1 MAYNT
6 FRSKDMEAER
16 ELAKFLD
23 KHLYTKEIFTRSDR
37 TDNAFTQIDG
47 SDIIISIPSL
57 GIKDAIVDEK
67 ASIYYINK
75 DLRTFVL
82 EISFLNRDYQIQK
95 GWFVNDQLST
105 QYYLMQWIKANVAD
119 PRQVKEGNIT
129 EIECVLVSKKKL
141 KDYFEREGYDKTHVR
156 GSVTYDENFNGC
168 PHCGAKSFYICNRCG
183 KVVCYH
189 GQEMVTCPNCGRSST
204 LQASESVDLSGGGF

>member
-23 KHLYTKEIFTRSDR
+23 KHLYTKDIFTRADR
-37 TDNAFTQIDG
+37 TDNASTQIDG

-82 EISFLNRDYQIQK
+82 EISFLNRGYQIQE

-119 PRQVKEGNIT
+119 PWQVKEGNIT

-141 KDYFEREGYDKTHVR
+141 KDYFEQEGYDKTRLIQLSQQMRASQQRMLAPAGKPYRFFFTQNLAEKPVNILLNK
-156 GSVTYDENFNGC
+156 EE
-168 PHCGAKSFYICNRCG
+168 YIRLG
-183 KVVCYH
+183 EFHYFVK
-189 GQEMVTCPNCGRSST
+189 P
-204 LQASESVDLSGGGF
+204 

>member
-23 KHLYTKEIFTRSDR
+23 KHLYTKDIFTRSDR
-37 TDNAFTQIDG
+37 TDNAFTQIEG

-57 GIKDAIVDEK
+57 GIRDAIVDEK

-82 EISFLNRDYQIQK
+82 EISFLNRGYQIQE

-119 PRQVKEGNIT
+119 PWQVKEGNIT

-141 KDYFEREGYDKTHVR
+141 KDYFEREGYDKTRLIQLSQQMRASQQKMLAPSGKPYRFFFTQNLAEKPVNILLNK
-156 GSVTYDENFNGC
+156 EE
-168 PHCGAKSFYICNRCG
+168 YIRLG
-183 KVVCYH
+183 EFHYFVK
-189 GQEMVTCPNCGRSST
+189 P
-204 LQASESVDLSGGGF
+204 

>member
-23 KHLYTKEIFTRSDR
+23 KHLYTKEIFTRSNR

-47 SDIIISIPSL
+47 SDIVISIPSL

-82 EISFLNRDYQIQK
+82 EISFLNRGYQIQE
-95 GWFVNDQLST
+95 GWFVNDHLST

-119 PRQVKEGNIT
+119 PWQVKEGNIT

-141 KDYFEREGYDKTHVR
+141 KDYFEREGYDKTRLIQLSQQMRASQQKMLAPSGKPYRFFFTQNLAEKPVNILLNKEEYIRLGELHAFVR
-156 GSVTYDENFNGC
+156 
-168 PHCGAKSFYICNRCG
+168 P
-183 KVVCYH
+183 
-189 GQEMVTCPNCGRSST
+189 
-204 LQASESVDLSGGGF
+204 